1 VDTIYFNDKYYAL
14 SEKRIPYLR
23 DKTTTEQFFV
33 LTLFAIAGE
42 LKTAKQLG
50 VQAKISLAIGLP
62 PSHFGAQHEKFR
74 QYFLG
79 RGVVEFEYN
88 DTACSIEIDD
98 AMCFPQAIA
107 AAMTVFDEIKDIR
120 VMVIDI
126 GGYTAD
132 YARMNA
138 GQFDPK
144 TYDSLEHG
152 VIVLYNNIIRKVNAD
167 LDILLEES
175 DIDRL
180 LRGESGEYPA
190 EVSDIVFNLAITFV
204 NDLVTML
211 RERGIDLRF
220 GHTVFVGGGAVLLKD
235 FLELSEKFGSC
246 IFVEDITA
254 NAKGFALMYNAMKG

>member
-1 VDTIYFNDKYYAL
+1 MLIAIDHGNITCALSGGRVFTSGLVESDTCPPFGADTIRYNGKYYAL

-33 LTLFAIAGE
+33 LTLFAIVGE
-42 LKTAKQLG
+42 LKAAKQLG
-50 VQAKISLAIGLP
+50 AHANISLAIGLP
-62 PSHFGAQHEKFR
+62 PSHFGSLRERFT
-74 QYFLG
+74 QYFLD

-88 DTACSIEIDD
+88 GAACSIEIDD

-152 VIVLYNNIIRKVNAD
+152 VIVMYNNIIRKVNAD

-180 LRGESGEYPA
+180 LGGDNGEYPP
-190 EVSDIVFNLAITFV
+190 EVGDIVFNLAITFV
-204 NDLVTML
+204 NDLATML
-211 RERGIDLRF
+211 RERGILCR
-220 GHTVFVGGGAVLLKD
+220 
-235 FLELSEKFGSC
+235 
-246 IFVEDITA
+246 
-254 NAKGFALMYNAMKG
+254 

>member
-1 VDTIYFNDKYYAL
+1 MLIAIDHGNITCALSSGRVFVSGLAESDTRPPFGADTIRYNGKYYAL
-14 SEKRIPYLR
+14 SEQRLPYLR
-23 DKTTTEQFFV
+23 DKTVDERFFV
-33 LTLFAIAGE
+33 LTLFAIVSE
-42 LKTAKQLG
+42 LKAAKQLG
-50 VQAKISLAIGLP
+50 AHANISLAIGLP
-62 PSHFGAQHEKFR
+62 PSHFGSQHEKFK

-79 RGVVEFEYN
+79 RGVVEFKYN

-107 AAMTVFDEIKDIR
+107 AAMTVFDQISGIR

-152 VIVLYNNIIRKVNAD
+152 VIVLYNSIIRKVNAD
-167 LDILLEES
+167 LDILLEEG
-175 DIDRL
+175 DIDCL
-180 LRGESGEYPA
+180 LRGENGEYPP
-190 EVSDIVFNLAITFV
+190 EVGDIVFNLAIAFV
-204 NDLVTML
+204 NDLAGML

-220 GHTVFVGGGAVLLKD
+220 GNTVFVGGGP
-235 FLELSEKFGSC
+235 SC
-246 IFVEDITA
+246 
-254 NAKGFALMYNAMKG
+254 